1 MSIPQIAAFLF
12 FLSLLLIKSMGLD
25 AKARQNYLEYH
36 AGTIAAEEAITH
48 ERYGQALDIYDHLF
62 VDYEFVF
69 LRDLKIAAQLAV
81 QTGNEEKAIDYL
93 QAGIASGWEMKAIR
107 KTKFLDRL
115 RQNARWEIVQND
127 YDSLHAAY
135 LERLDLKL
143 RDDVHTMYKTDQGKA
158 FIGLFALGNKA
169 RDRYASRKFA
179 PHGRK
184 QMAHFEKIMAQHGYP
199 GEKLIG
205 NNYWMETVLVHH
217 NSMTAVLAR
226 QDTIYPRL
234 RPRLLR
240 AVELGQMS
248 PAEFAVIDNW
258 YIAVKSE
265 RRESS
270 YGNLEGIINTKAE
283 LVRANEIRRKIGL
296 RSVEI
301 RNGLIDIQAKT
312 GMNFYLPEWPERN
325 QKIEINNFL

>member
-1 MSIPQIAAFLF
+1 MHRLKSLIPI
-12 FLSLLLIKSMGLD
+12 LLLFLAASTKLLAYELQD
-25 AKARQNYLEYH
+25 YTNYHGKVIEAENFIVREDY
-36 AGTIAAEEAITH
+36 AGASEIYEE
-48 ERYGQALDIYDHLF
+48 LF
-62 VDYEFVF
+62 QKYEFVF
-69 LRDLKIAAQLAV
+69 LRDIKVATQLALHI
-81 QTGNEEKAIDYL
+81 GEEDRAFDYL
-93 QAGIASGWEMKAIR
+93 RKGIEGGWEVKEIR
-107 KTKFLDRL
+107 KNKFLTEL
-115 RQNARWEIVQND
+115 RRDVRWRVVEND
-127 YDSLHAAY
+127 YDSLRSRY
-135 LERLDLKL
+135 LQRLNTDL
-143 RDDVHTMYKTDQGKA
+143 RDEVHTMFKKDQGKA

-217 NSMTAVLAR
+217 DSMTAVLAR

-248 PAEFAVIDNW
+248 PSEFAIIDNW

-283 LVRANEIRRKIGL
+283 LVWANELRRKIGL
-296 RSVEI
+296 RSVEK
-301 RNGLIDIQAKT
+301 RNELIDIQAKT
-312 GMNFYLPEWPERN
+312 GMNFYLPEWPDRN
-325 QKIEINNFL
+325 QKIEINN